1 LESGKRQVQEYW
13 NEEPCNTRQ
22 GKPFSEGSVEF
33 FERIEDSRYED
44 QSFIH
49 SFVQFTKWRG
59 KNVLEVGCGCGTDF
73 IQFARAQAR
82 AYGIDMSQHSV
93 ALTKQRLHL
102 YDLEG
107 EAVVGDSENLPFPSE
122 QFDLVYSWGVLHHT
136 PDTGRAVKEIYR
148 VLKPGGYIK
157 AMVYRRFSTMGWA
170 VYLKYGLLKGKPFT
184 SLSKAMSEHLESPGT
199 QAYNMKEVRNLFS
212 VFPKLKLQSLPI
224 PEAMGL
230 KGTPFLPLLKF
241 YPSGL
246 ASWIT
251 VEGQKPL
258 V

>member
-1 LESGKRQVQEYW
+1 MEPGKRQVQEYW
-13 NEEPCNTRQ
+13 NEEPCNTRE
-22 GKPFSEGSVEF
+22 GKPFPEGSLEF

-49 SFVQFTKWRG
+49 SFVQFTRWRG
-59 KNVLEVGCGCGTDF
+59 KKVLEVGCGCGTDF

-93 ALTKQRLHL
+93 ELTKKRLHL
-102 YDLEG
+102 YGLEA
-107 EAVVGDSENLPFPSE
+107 EVVVGDSENLPFLVE

-136 PDTGRAVKEIYR
+136 PDISRAIKEIYR
-148 VLKPGGYIK
+148 VLKPGGYLK

-170 VYLKYGLLKGKPFT
+170 VYLKYGFLKGKPFI
-184 SLSKAMSEHLESPGT
+184 SLSKAMSEFLESPGT
-199 QAYNMKEVRNLFS
+199 QAFSTKEVKNLFS
-212 VFPKLKLQSLPI
+212 LFSNLKFQPLLI

-230 KGTPFLPLLKF
+230 KGTPFLPLLRF

-246 ASWIT
+246 ASWIAI
-251 VEGQKPL
+251 EGQKPL
-258 V
+258 T

>member
-1 LESGKRQVQEYW
+1 MEPGKRQVQDYW
-13 NEEPCNTRQ
+13 NEEPCNIRE
-22 GKPFSEGSVEF
+22 GKPFPEGSLEF

-49 SFVQFTKWRG
+49 SFVQFTRWRG
-59 KNVLEVGCGCGTDF
+59 KKVLEVGCGCGTDF
-73 IQFARAQAR
+73 IQFARAQAE
-82 AYGIDMSQHSV
+82 ACGIDMSQHS
-93 ALTKQRLHL
+93 AELTRKRLHL
-102 YDLEG
+102 YGLEG
-107 EAVVGDSENLPFPSE
+107 EVVVGDSENLPFPSG

-136 PDTGRAVKEIYR
+136 PDTGRAIKEIHR

-184 SLSKAMSEHLESPGT
+184 SLSKALSEYLESPGT
-199 QAYNMKEVRNLFS
+199 QAYSMKEVKNLFS
-212 VFPKLKLQSLPI
+212 LFSGLKLQSLPI
-224 PEAMGL
+224 PEAAGL
-230 KGTPFLPLLKF
+230 KGTPFLPLLRL

-246 ASWIT
+246 ASWIA
-251 VEGQKPL
+251 VEGQKPP